1 MKTQMILFDLDGTLL
16 PMDMDVFTT
25 SYFKLLAAKAAP
37 HGYADS
43 KALIDAV
50 WSGTAAMVKN
60 DGSRTNEEAFW
71 ARFAEIFG
79 EDRLADRP
87 LFDEFYAV
95 EFQRA
100 QEYCGFN
107 PKAKE
112 SVDLAKELGFRVAL
126 ATNPL
131 FPDTATVSRA
141 RWAGLD
147 VRDFEL
153 YTTYENSTHC
163 KPNPEYYRD
172 VLRNLE
178 LPAEACLMV
187 GNDAHEDMIA
197 ATLGMKVFLL
207 TDCLINK
214 KGLDINAWPHGDFDA
229 LMEYMR
235 ALAKEEK

>member
-1 MKTQMILFDLDGTLL
+1 MKIQMILFDLDGTLL
-16 PMDMDVFTT
+16 PMDMDVFTG
-25 SYFKLLAAKAAP
+25 SYFKLLAAKAKL

-50 WSGTAAMVKN
+50 WAGIAAMVKN

-71 ARFAEIFG
+71 ACFAKIFG
-79 EDRLADRP
+79 EDKLKDRP
-87 LFDEFYAV
+87 MFDEFYAV
-95 EFQRA
+95 EFQQA
-100 QEYCGFN
+100 QAFCGFS

-112 SVDLAKELGFRVAL
+112 TVELAKALGFRVAL

-131 FPDTATVSRA
+131 FPDIATVSRA

-153 YTTYENSTHC
+153 YTTYENSVHC
-163 KPNPEYYRD
+163 KPNPDYYRD
-172 VLRNLE
+172 VLAKLN

-197 ATLGMKVFLL
+197 ETLGMRVFLL
-207 TDCLINK
+207 TDCMINK
-214 KGLDINAWPHGDFDA
+214 KNSDIEVWPHGDFDA
-229 LMEYMR
+229 LMAHIR
-235 ALAKEEK
+235 DLAQED